1 MEKVD
6 LREVN
11 YNLEDVDFQKARER
25 LNGVISHTKLIH
37 SDFFSKESGNRVYLK
52 PENLQVTGSFKIRG
66 AYNRIAKLTDEE
78 KQRGLVTSS
87 AGNHAQGVA
96 FSAQK
101 LGVKATIV
109 MPKTT
114 PLIKV
119 EATRAYGVNVVLHGD
134 CYDEAYAE
142 ACRLEREQGLLFV
155 HPFDDMD
162 VIEGQGTIALEILE
176 DLDNI
181 DYILIPIGG
190 GGLVS
195 GMAMAVKAL
204 NPNIKIVGVEPENA
218 QSMKKSMERG
228 EIITLDKV
236 NTIADG
242 TAVKTPGKNT
252 YSITREYVDQII
264 TVSDYDIMDS
274 FLMLLQS
281 HKLVAENAGL
291 LSVAGLKKL
300 NTYNKTIVSIISGG
314 NIDVLTISAL
324 INQGLVSRGRTFCFS
339 VNLPDKP
346 GELLKIAEV
355 IARLN
360 GNVIKLDHNQLK
372 GNNRFMEALLEVTVE
387 TYGHEHIAKI
397 TQELESMGYT
407 ITKVY

>member
-1 MEKVD
+1 MNFE
-6 LREVN
+6 
-11 YNLEDVDFQKARER
+11 NLNFEQARER
-25 LNGVISHTKLIH
+25 LNEVIQPTKLIH
-37 SDFFSKESGNRVYLK
+37 SEFFSKETGNKVYLK

-66 AYNRIAKLTDEE
+66 AYNKISKLTDAE
-78 KQRGLVTSS
+78 KERGLVTSS

-119 EATRAYGVNVVLHGD
+119 EATRAYGANVVLHGD
-134 CYDEAYAE
+134 VYDEAYAE
-142 ACRLEREQGLLFV
+142 ACRLEKEQGLLFV

-176 DLDNI
+176 ALEHI
-181 DYILIPIGG
+181 DYILVPIGG
-190 GGLVS
+190 GGLIS
-195 GMAMAVKAL
+195 GIAAAVKAMK
-204 NPNIKIVGVEPENA
+204 PSVKVIGVEPENA
-218 QSMKKSMERG
+218 QCMKKSMEKG
-228 EIITLDKV
+228 EIVILDKV

-252 YSITREYVDQII
+252 YDITREYVDQII
-264 TVSDYDIMDS
+264 TVSDFEIMDA
-274 FLMLLQS
+274 FLMLLQT
-281 HKLVAENAGL
+281 HKLVAENSGL
-291 LSVAGLKKL
+291 LSVAGIKKL
-300 NTYNKTIVSIISGG
+300 NTYNKNIVSILSGG

-346 GELLKIAEV
+346 GELVKIASV

-372 GNNRFMEALLEVTVE
+372 GDNRFMEALLEVTVE

-397 TQELESMGYT
+397 TEELESLGY
-407 ITKVY
+407 IVNKVY

>member
-1 MEKVD
+1 M
-6 LREVN
+6 
-11 YNLEDVDFQKARER
+11 NLENLNFEQARER
-25 LNGVISHTKLIH
+25 LNEVIQPTKLIH
-37 SDFFSKESGNRVYLK
+37 SEFFSKETGNKVYLK

-66 AYNRIAKLTDEE
+66 AYNKISKLTDAE
-78 KQRGLVTSS
+78 KERGLVTSS

-119 EATRAYGVNVVLHGD
+119 EATRAYGANVVLHGD
-134 CYDEAYAE
+134 VYDEAYAE
-142 ACRLEREQGLLFV
+142 ACRLEKEQGLLFV

-176 DLDNI
+176 ALEHI
-181 DYILIPIGG
+181 DYILVPIGG
-190 GGLVS
+190 GGLIS
-195 GMAMAVKAL
+195 GIAAAVKAMK
-204 NPNIKIVGVEPENA
+204 PSVKVIGVEPENA
-218 QSMKKSMERG
+218 QCMKKSMEKG
-228 EIITLDKV
+228 EIVILDKV

-252 YSITREYVDQII
+252 YDITREYVDQII
-264 TVSDYDIMDS
+264 TVSDFEIMDA
-274 FLMLLQS
+274 FLMLLQT
-281 HKLVAENAGL
+281 HKLVAENSGL
-291 LSVAGLKKL
+291 LSVAGIKKL
-300 NTYNKTIVSIISGG
+300 NTYNKNIVSILSGG

-346 GELLKIAEV
+346 GELVKIASV

-372 GNNRFMEALLEVTVE
+372 GDNRFMEALLEVTVE

-397 TQELESMGYT
+397 TEELESLGY
-407 ITKVY
+407 IVNKVY